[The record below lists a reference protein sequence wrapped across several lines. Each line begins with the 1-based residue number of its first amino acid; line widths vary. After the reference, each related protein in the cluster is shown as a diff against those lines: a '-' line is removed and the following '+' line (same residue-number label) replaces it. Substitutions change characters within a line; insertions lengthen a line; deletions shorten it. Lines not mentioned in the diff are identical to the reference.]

1 MRGGVVQRPAE
12 HREQAWVPALEQY
25 RRRAEHYDAEVAV
38 FEPIRLQAIAAL
50 QLHAGA
56 TVLDVGCGTGLSF
69 AALRE
74 GIGPHGRIVGIEL
87 SPDMLAKARER
98 IAREHWARVQLVC
111 APAARAEIPV
121 RADAALFHLTHDVIR
136 DDAAVANVLSHL
148 KPGARV
154 VASGL
159 RWAPPWLWPSNGFV
173 MAAAL
178 YSTTSLEG
186 LRAPWDKLAR
196 HLRHVQVRTTL
207 LGAMFVASGVYA
219 PQVH

>member
-1 MRGGVVQRPAE
+1 MQRATQHRDAGRGA
-12 HREQAWVPALEQY
+12 ALEQY
-25 RRRAEHYDAEVAV
+25 RRRAEHYDAEVAP
-38 FEPIRLQAIAAL
+38 FEPIRRQAIAAL

-69 AALRE
+69 APLRE

-98 IAREHWARVQLVC
+98 IAREHWAQVQLVC
-111 APAARAEIPV
+111 APAASAAIPV
-121 RADAALFHLTHDVIR
+121 RADAALFHLTHDIIR
-136 DDAAVANVLSHL
+136 DDAALANVLSHL
-148 KPGARV
+148 KPGAHV

-159 RWAPPWLWPSNGFV
+159 RWAPAWLWPSNAFV

-186 LRAPWDKLAR
+186 LREPWDKLAR
-196 HLRHVQVRTTL
+196 HLRHVEVRTTM
-207 LGAMFVASGVYA
+207 LGAMFIASGVYA

>member
-1 MRGGVVQRPAE
+1 VQRRAE
-12 HREQAWVPALEQY
+12 HRETASVAALEQY
-25 RRRAEHYDAEVAV
+25 RRRAAQYDAEVAL
-38 FEPIRLQAIAAL
+38 FEPIRAQAIEAL
-50 QLHAGA
+50 HLRTGA

-69 AALRE
+69 APLRE
-74 GIGPHGRIVGIEL
+74 GIGPHGHIVGIEL
-87 SPDMLAKARER
+87 SPEMLAKARER
-98 IAREHWARVQLVC
+98 IAREHWGQVRLVC
-111 APAARAEIPV
+111 APAATAAIPV

-136 DDAAVANVLSHL
+136 DDAALANVLSHL
-148 KPGARV
+148 KPGAHV

-159 RWAPPWLWPSNGFV
+159 RWAPPWLWPSNAFV

-207 LGAMFVASGVYA
+207 LGAMFIASGVYA

>member
-1 MRGGVVQRPAE
+1 MQRPAE
-12 HREQAWVPALEQY
+12 HRETGSVAALEQY
-25 RRRAEHYDAEVAV
+25 RRRAGHYDAEVAF
-38 FEPIRLQAIAAL
+38 FEPIRAQAIDAL
-50 QLHAGA
+50 RLHAGA

-69 AALRE
+69 APLRE

-98 IAREHWARVQLVC
+98 IAREHWAHVQLVC
-111 APAARAEIPV
+111 APAASAAIPV
-121 RADAALFHLTHDVIR
+121 RADAALFHLTHDIIR
-136 DDAAVANVLSHL
+136 DDAALANVLSHL

-159 RWAPPWLWPSNGFV
+159 RWAPPWLWPSNAFV

-186 LRAPWDKLAR
+186 LREPWDKLAR

-207 LGAMFVASGVYA
+207 LGAMFIASGVYA

>member
-1 MRGGVVQRPAE
+1 MQRTAH
-12 HREQAWVPALEQY
+12 HREADRVAALEQY
-25 RRRAEHYDAEVAV
+25 RRRAEHYDAEVAF
-38 FEPIRLQAIAAL
+38 FEPIRAQAIAAL
-50 QLHAGA
+50 QLQPGA
-56 TVLDVGCGTGLSF
+56 AVLDVGCGTGLSF

-74 GIGPHGRIVGIEL
+74 RIGPQGHIVGIEL
-87 SPDMLAKARER
+87 SPEMLAKARER
-98 IAREHWARVQLVC
+98 IAREHWGHVRLVC
-111 APAARAEIPV
+111 APAASAAIPV

-136 DDAAVANVLSHL
+136 DDAALANVLSHL
-148 KPGARV
+148 KPGAHV

-159 RWAPPWLWPSNGFV
+159 RWAPPWLWPSNAFV

-186 LRAPWDKLAR
+186 LREPWDKLAR

-207 LGAMFVASGVYA
+207 LGAMFIASGIYA